1 MHHDSDE
8 LPVTFL
14 DYVFS
19 LTKDGS
25 IVFDS
30 ELRPDQLRVQQGDR
44 FEVVFAPGSV
54 VFKKIEGPAS

>member
-14 DYVFS
+14 DYTFT
-19 LTKDGS
+19 LGKDGS

-30 ELRPDQLRVQQGDR
+30 ELRPDQLRVQQGDK
-44 FEVVFAPGSV
+44 FEVVFVPGNV